1 MEDTKI
7 SLKTLELW
15 SKELDIQQEFVLFN
29 IWKQK
34 IKNKGISFIRF
45 KKALKTNKK

>member
-7 SLKTLELW
+7 SIKTLELW
-15 SKELDIQQEFVLFN
+15 RKELDVQQEFVLFN

-45 KKALKTNKK
+45 KEVLKINTE